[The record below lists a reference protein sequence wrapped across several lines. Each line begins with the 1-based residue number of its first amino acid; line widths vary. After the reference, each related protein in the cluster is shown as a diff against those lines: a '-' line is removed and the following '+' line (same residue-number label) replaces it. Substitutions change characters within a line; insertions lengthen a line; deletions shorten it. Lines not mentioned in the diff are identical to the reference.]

1 MRTLSRAR
9 RRTVRGSLLRVSRAR
24 IFVYGTLMRG
34 EVNHGWLG
42 RARARF
48 VGEAETAAR
57 YTLVDL
63 GPYPALV
70 EGGGTCVRGELH
82 ELDTAALPELDA
94 FEGAE
99 FARGRIVLAAPAPL
113 ALPEP
118 HAWLGTE
125 RAVRGAAAIPCGD
138 WRRR

>member
-1 MRTLSRAR
+1 
-9 RRTVRGSLLRVSRAR
+9 
-24 IFVYGTLMRG
+24 MRG
-34 EVNHGWLG
+34 EPNHGWLS

-48 VGEAETAAR
+48 VADAETAAR

-70 EGGGTCVRGELH
+70 EGGRVAVRGELH
-82 ELDTAALPELDA
+82 EVDAAALPELDA

-99 FARGRIVLAAPAPL
+99 FERGVVVLAAPAPL

-118 HAWLGTE
+118 HAWLGVA
-125 RAVRGAAAIPCGD
+125 RAVRGAAPIPSGD
-138 WRRR
+138 WRRRGRAIE